1 MKPSGMKH
9 ILQRRW
15 HVFIHGVG
23 WAPHL
28 VHTDSEVL
36 RLKGASA
43 THTVSRGERAMPT
56 TQKAAGPTDDESSSY
71 RQSTDKCSQVMH
83 VLICLILSYVQASF
97 K

>member
-56 TQKAAGPTDDESSSY
+56 TQKAAGPGPPGRRTM
-71 RQSTDKCSQVMH
+71 SQAAIDSLQINVVKSCM
-83 VLICLILSYVQASF
+83 S
-97 K
+97 